1 MYENGNS
8 YFSCVVWERI
18 WCLGR
23 CEYYYGSS
31 GDDTCR
37 YCRDDHCNNWSPSC
51 ERPNGIGC
59 ETEVSYFSIGPECP
73 PDYSKWAGEY
83 SDVATYGNSVEW
95 TLKDDKKDNFWGDL
109 FTEIGIEEKDIAFK
123 DVQRRL
129 CSPSDEGE
137 DACTKTEFDYNF
149 PVTED
154 YEIDDV
160 LNPKD
165 VVEDV
170 YKNLQGFVKDLP
182 GAVEQ
187 MRDNMYN
194 GHPMDLVDA
203 IAVPIFMVEQ
213 AVDAIQQIADTVD
226 EWDRKKRENIILL
239 FLSAIFFFVP
249 VLGQLAG
256 TIASLANV
264 ARVLITIGVAGSAA
278 LDIYS
283 IVDSEGNDP
292 LAIFGLVLAP
302 LAVFDG
308 VQMARAATRARGM
321 ADLDIKK
328 LGDGISG
335 KVNTVR
341 KHTQAPVCTLR
352 KRSLDVFAAGA
363 LPMSSALDLD
373 MYGSLRV

>member
-249 VLGQLAG
+249 VLGQLTG
-256 TIASLANV
+256 TIAVDDAV
-264 ARVLITIGVAGSAA
+264 DVERGRARHADGDEYARHVPGRGQRPAGY
-278 LDIYS
+278 LR
-283 IVDSEGNDP
+283 VG
-292 LAIFGLVLAP
+292 
-302 LAVFDG
+302 
-308 VQMARAATRARGM
+308 ARAAGRFRRRADCPRRYARPRHG
-321 ADLDIKK
+321 
-328 LGDGISG
+328 
-335 KVNTVR
+335 
-341 KHTQAPVCTLR
+341 
-352 KRSLDVFAAGA
+352 RSRHQEA
-363 LPMSSALDLD
+363 
-373 MYGSLRV
+373 R